1 MATIK
6 QIAERCGVSVSTVNK
21 ALNGAEDVSRSTITR
36 VRKAA
41 EEMGYVPNAAAQ
53 ALKTSRSSPPRPRRW
68 A

>member
-6 QIAERCGVSVSTVNK
+6 QIAERCGVSVSTVSK

-41 EEMGYVPNAAAQ
+41 EEMGTYPM
-53 ALKTSRSSPPRPRRW
+53 PPHGR
-68 A
+68 